1 MVTGMLKSPLGTAA
15 MSSWE
20 QRQFCQQCSNLRT
33 SLVFLQLASI
43 SFCSWPP
50 YSWPPSLSAV
60 GFHTFLQLASI
71 LLASIS
77 FCSWSPYSWPPYLSA
92 VGLYIFL
99 QLASIS
105 ELRHAHYLS
114 CLGWWSLSC
123 HWTVSQPAPRDTLEW
138 RRWWREGRRGRHCL
152 FL

>member
-50 YSWPPSLSAV
+50 YISAVGLHTFLQLASLQLASIPFCSWPPYLSAV
-60 GFHTFLQLASI
+60 GLPTVGLHTFLQLASI
-71 LLASIS
+71 P
-77 FCSWSPYSWPPYLSA
+77 FCSWPPYSWPPYLSA
-92 VGLYIFL
+92 VGLHIRIKACSL
-99 QLASIS
+99 S
-105 ELRHAHYLS
+105 ELPGLVVAVLPLD
-114 CLGWWSLSC
+114 C
-123 HWTVSQPAPRDTLEW
+123 
-138 RRWWREGRRGRHCL
+138 
-152 FL
+152 